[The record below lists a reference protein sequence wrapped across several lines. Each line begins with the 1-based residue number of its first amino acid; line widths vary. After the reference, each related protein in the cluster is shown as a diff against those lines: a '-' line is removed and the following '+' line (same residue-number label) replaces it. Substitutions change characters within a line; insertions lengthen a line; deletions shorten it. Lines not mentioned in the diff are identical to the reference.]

1 MLLSSTAPLA
11 RAAPLIELDSSLGA
25 EMPPEFEEE
34 YNDYQNM
41 FEYMAKAKE
50 SEWLERMT

>member
-1 MLLSSTAPLA
+1 MLSSTAPLA